1 MNKKLMV
8 FTAVILLTVLA
19 FAHGGFVASD
29 LYIPAPHRIVFGEG
43 SSDDAVL
50 SGGADSVTLA
60 SGDTLAITTAD
71 KLTVGGVIV
80 PQQIQATFAD
90 DNTPD
95 AADRVFF
102 IANAAYQVTGCVAL
116 HSVAAGGA
124 SKLQVVKDTSTNA
137 PGAGTD
143 LLTNNTNAGFDLNAT
158 ANTLQTGTLT
168 ATEASLQLASGDR
181 LSVDFADAIQSSVG
195 VAVTCYLKRI

>member
-1 MNKKLMV
+1 MTNKKIMV
-8 FTAVILLTVLA
+8 TTAVLLLTVLA
-19 FAHGGFVASD
+19 FSQAVQRD
-29 LYIPAPHRIVFGEG
+29 LLIPAPHRLVFGEG
-43 SSDDAVL
+43 SSDDAIL
-50 SGGADSVTLA
+50 SGGADSITLA
-60 SGDTLAITTAD
+60 TGDTLAITTAD